1 MMDSTTALLSVD
13 LLMTGFAAGTT
24 VFFFFI
30 QSPLLIKRLGREKF
44 VPIMMA
50 LTKLFF
56 QVMFPTVT
64 TIALTSVLIN
74 QKLQSP
80 VPGSSLMLA
89 LTAWLAV
96 AINHFLCVP
105 MALQAGARSHQERKG
120 DNGKDLTDFAVSG
133 GSKSSGG
140 GKSQTKTL
148 HQTVVVFVL
157 IMTAALV
164 AHLVVTV
171 SSLTM

>member
-1 MMDSTTALLSVD
+1 MMNSTTALLSVD

-44 VPIMMA
+44 VPLMMA
-50 LTKLFF
+50 LTRMFF

-64 TIALTSVLIN
+64 TIALASVLIN
-74 QKLQSP
+74 QKLQSSA
-80 VPGSSLMLA
+80 SSAPASLALA

-96 AINHFLCVP
+96 AINRFLFVP
-105 MALQAGARSHQERKG
+105 MALKAGARSHQERKG
-120 DNGKDLTDFAVSG
+120 DNGKDLADFAVRG
-133 GSKSSGG
+133 GSKSS
-140 GKSQTKTL
+140 TKAL

-164 AHLVVTV
+164 AHLGVTV
-171 SSLTM
+171 SSLTT